1 MANPTN
7 PFNWQMPTS
16 TDLVTDLPADFEVFG
31 QAVATSMAD
40 LLGGTTGQVL
50 AKASNT
56 DMDFSW
62 VAQDDSNAIQ
72 NAIVDAKGDLI
83 AASANDTPARLAV
96 GANGETLVAD
106 SSTSTGLRYQP
117 SISQN
122 FVVNGNFDFWQR
134 GTSFV
139 SPSGYTADRWT
150 SGGGLNATVAQE
162 ATTIQDGST
171 YSLKI
176 TSTGA
181 GSYQQLITYL
191 ESGMVNALAGKTIVL
206 STYVR
211 ANATFSG
218 TLELKMSTGTLAD
231 TTGGTWTAAS
241 SQTVT
246 PTTSGWTRVQTSY
259 AVPSG
264 TKGLRFE
271 LNYVTGQASG
281 SIVYWSQVQAEIGS
295 VPTVFKRS
303 GGTIQGELAACQRY
317 YWRNTG
323 AIYMRAGIGIG
334 ATSASAQ
341 IVVQN
346 PVPMRVKPTS
356 FDFSTLGIYDQVTL
370 ITATNAAIDEAGILT
385 NNLNIS
391 VASGVTQYRPY
402 VLYLGS
408 ASGYLGFSAEL

>member
-1 MANPTN
+1 MPVQTQIQQRRGTAASWTSTNPTLAAGETGYETDTGKFKIGN
-7 PFNWQMPTS
+7 GS
-16 TDLVTDLPADFEVFG
+16 TAWASLAYATNG
-31 QAVATSMAD
+31 AVVSP
-40 LLGGTTGQVL
+40 LTT
-50 AKASNT
+50 
-56 DMDFSW
+56 
-62 VAQDDSNAIQ
+62 
-72 NAIVDAKGDLI
+72 KGDLFTY
-83 AASANDTPARLAV
+83 STTNARLAV

-122 FVVNGNFDFWQR
+122 FVINGNFDIWQR

-206 STYVR
+206 SAYVR

-231 TTGGTWTAAS
+231 TTGGTWTSAAT
-241 SQTVT
+241 QTVT

-259 AVPSG
+259 TVPSG

-271 LNYVTGQASG
+271 LNYVTGQANG

-303 GGTIQGELAACQRY
+303 GGTIQGELSAAQRY
-317 YWRNTG
+317 CLVYSSSSNNYAPMATGHYYSTVYLYAHQFFPVEMRVAPSVTFTAASNFGTFSAGTNRACSNMASDAITTKVCGIIGTTSAATAGNGGWLGANGSTG
-323 AIYMRAGIGIG
+323 A
-334 ATSASAQ
+334 T
-341 IVVQN
+341 
-346 PVPMRVKPTS
+346 
-356 FDFSTLGIYDQVTL
+356 
-370 ITATNAAIDEAGILT
+370 ITW
-385 NNLNIS
+385 
-391 VASGVTQYRPY
+391 
-402 VLYLGS
+402 
-408 ASGYLGFSAEL
+408 SAEL